1 MPGELFAVEL
11 IEAGHA
17 RPPVLPASVVP
28 LPEEALAS
36 WLLRYAAPFGIA
48 PESLLLGDAEAAL
61 VANPDW
67 WRNPDPLIVAAVART
82 TGAAADAI
90 LAMSFASWCELGR
103 DDSVPDRFARQRF
116 TSAKPLLRARHI
128 GVCPACLSDDEEPY
142 IRRDWT
148 LTWAACCAVHRTAL
162 IRVCPECGG
171 KLRLRSLKS
180 REFFTADRCGRC
192 STHLACA
199 PVRHVPEPVVAL
211 QRQLIEGRTVGE
223 ILLPEIGALAWPVV
237 VALFDAL
244 LGIVWLDTRP
254 KFREQFLAR
263 IEKDLCCDPLGDAAD
278 SAAAITILAW
288 MLDDWPNHMH
298 VATATLRAVR
308 PRRQMQRWPHLVPEV
323 RSEVERILFSA
334 WPDERHP
341 ENRAWWREWIDTLP
355 ETGAELR
362 RQAARE
368 RIPHRRARL
377 LALADVRDGM
387 PVEAAAELAQIIPR
401 TLYNWLR
408 RGAEGGLD
416 AALERPRWEYLTEL
430 QTKELIDWIAAAPP
444 NGPRWRSDRIVNEA
458 ARRFGVEITAHVADR
473 LLRRYGPWPRRRP
486 KPKRRLTVAP
496 VYD

>member
-1 MPGELFAVEL
+1 MPGDLFAVEL
-11 IEAGHA
+11 IEARHA
-17 RPPVLPASVVP
+17 GPPVLPASVVP

-48 PESLLLGDAEAAL
+48 PEPLLLGDAEAAL
-61 VANPDW
+61 AADPDW
-67 WRNPDPLIVAAVART
+67 WRNPDPLIVAAIARA
-82 TGAAADAI
+82 TGI
-90 LAMSFASWCELGR
+90 SASVIWGR
-103 DDSVPDRFARQRF
+103 RSGRGDERVRDRGFPVRCPGQGCPGQG
-116 TSAKPLLRARHI
+116 PLLRARHI

-142 IRRDWT
+142 TRRDWT
-148 LTWAACCAVHRTAL
+148 LTWAACCPIHRTAL
-162 IRVCPECGG
+162 VRVCPECGG

-192 STHLACA
+192 SAHLACV
-199 PVRHVPEPVVAL
+199 PVRLVPEAVVEL
-211 QRQLIEGRTVGE
+211 QRRLIQGRVAGE
-223 ILLPEIGALAWPVV
+223 IVLPEIGVLSWPVA

-254 KFREQFLAR
+254 KSREQFFAR
-263 IEKDLCCDPLGDAAD
+263 IEKGLCCDPLGDAAD

-288 MLDDWPNHMH
+288 MLQDWPNHMH

-308 PRRQMQRWPHLVPEV
+308 PRRQMQRWPQLVPEV
-323 RSEVERILFSA
+323 RSEIERILFSA

-341 ENRAWWREWIDTLP
+341 QNRAWWREWIDTMP

-387 PVEAAAELAQIIPR
+387 PVEAAAEVAQIIPR
-401 TLYNWLR
+401 TLYIWLR
-408 RGAEGGLD
+408 RGADGGLA

-444 NGPRWRSDRIVNEA
+444 NGPRWRSNRVVNEA
-458 ARRFGVEITAHVADR
+458 ARRFGVEITAHIAVR